1 MATIL
6 KIEKRKPTEHEIE
19 LCIKWLKKN
28 NIKVHYSEYVGYV
41 VVPYDPDDI
50 YSSNT
55 HQARWNEYT
64 DKLFAR
70 LHKKELQ
77 HECFYVMY
85 DDAVQ
90 KYAEENKEAIIND
103 IS

>member
-6 KIEKRKPTEHEIE
+6 KIEKRKPTEYEMK
-19 LCIKWLKKN
+19 LCVNWLKKN
-28 NIKVHYSEYVGYV
+28 KIKVYYSEYVGYI

-55 HQARWNEYT
+55 HQRRWNEYT

-70 LHKKELQ
+70 LHKEELKITP
-77 HECFYVMY
+77 FYVMY
-85 DDAVQ
+85 EEAVQ
-90 KYAEENKEAIIND
+90 KYAEENKEAIIDD